1 MARVLIVEDEVS
13 IADTLR
19 FALTDDGHEV
29 VWVRLGQEALECV
42 QKNPIELMILDV
54 GLPDRNGFEVCKQ
67 VRKVSELPI
76 IFLSARGAE
85 VDRIVGLEIGGDD
98 YVVKPFSPRE
108 VATRVRTVL
117 RRAEGRQRTSA
128 QPLAEARTDEQPP
141 TNDETDGLP
150 PAEVTVDGSTTRNSA
165 ELSIDAK
172 TLKASYSGHSLKLT
186 PIEFK
191 LAQYFAER
199 PGQVFSR
206 AQLLEALGLFLD
218 ANYERNI
225 DGHIKTLR
233 AKLREI
239 APDAEPIVT
248 HRGFGYSY
256 EPNA

>member
-1 MARVLIVEDEVS
+1 VARVLIVEDEVS

-29 VWVRLGQEALECV
+29 AWVRLGQEALDSL
-42 QKNPIELMILDV
+42 KNDAIHLVILDV

-67 VRKVSELPI
+67 IRKTSEVPI
-76 IFLSARGAE
+76 IFLSARGTD

-108 VATRVRTVL
+108 VAARVRTVL
-117 RRAEGRQRTSA
+117 RRADGRSRTDVQA
-128 QPLAEARTDEQPP
+128 DAEPEPEARPP
-141 TNDETDGLP
+141 I
-150 PAEVTVDGSTTRNSA
+150 EVRDGSAPTSSS
-165 ELSIDAK
+165 ELHIDVKA
-172 TLKASYSGHSLKLT
+172 LKVSYSGQALKLT

-191 LAQYFAER
+191 LAQFFAEH

-233 AKLREI
+233 AKLREV
-239 APDAEPIVT
+239 APGAEPIVT

-256 EPNA
+256 EPLGSERRT